1 MTAADDTI
9 GLRRISRH
17 CLSKGF
23 ILPGD
28 VRDFQGRVILRAGLI
43 VDRHLL
49 DAVKARCGEAF
60 YVGPDWPSDGSEGD
74 DPDATPAEVMHSLS
88 LQHEDDPEDRPENRK
103 HERHQWSVQLT
114 LEIEELTAGGFRRR
128 QLEVMTRN
136 ISKGGFAFVFGGYLH
151 PDTKVSAR
159 FDTLPGKPRLT
170 GIVRNCTLVSGRQ
183 HRIGVQFMGIGEL

>member
-1 MTAADDTI
+1 MTAGDDTVR
-9 GLRRISRH
+9 LRRISRH
-17 CLSKGF
+17 CLCTGL
-23 ILPGD
+23 ILPSD

-43 VDRHLL
+43 VDRNLL
-49 DAVKARCGEAF
+49 DSVKTHCGEAF
-60 YVGPDWPSDGSEGD
+60 YVGPDWPSNGSEDG
-74 DPDATPAEVMHSLS
+74 DPDATPAEVMQSLS
-88 LQHEDDPEDRPENRK
+88 MQHEADPEDRPENRQ

-128 QLEVMTRN
+128 QLEVTTRN

-170 GIVRNCTLVSGRQ
+170 GVVRNCTLMSGRQ
-183 HRIGVQFMGIGEL
+183 HRIGVQFQGIGEL